1 MARKIT
7 AGEVGGSSVG
17 GLNVTNSTLSA
28 VANTDIVLDPQG
40 TGQVSVDG
48 NVIIEDQGLLKFGD
62 SDNSNYVALRAPA
75 TVATDVTWTLPATDG
90 TANQAITTNASG
102 VLSFTTVQPSLTNNT
117 VDSADNYV
125 VFNSANSGAMTAPRA
140 STALLFKPSTGTV
153 SATAAVFSGTVN
165 SLLVEVA
172 YVASMTLALTDRDK
186 VVTMNS
192 ASATTITIPT
202 NATVAFPI
210 GSIINLYRI
219 GAGTVQVVP
228 TGGVTLY
235 RLPSL
240 SGSAYMEQFEYVS
253 IRKTATDTWHFT
265 AEIYRELTAT
275 GGNTIA
281 RVANARYNSFT
292 SGSSNLVVGAP

>member
-102 VLSFTTVQPSLTNNT
+102 VLSFTTVQPRHIER
-117 VDSADNYV
+117 
-125 VFNSANSGAMTAPRA
+125 AP
-140 STALLFKPSTGTV
+140 
-153 SATAAVFSGTVN
+153 
-165 SLLVEVA
+165 
-172 YVASMTLALTDRDK
+172 
-186 VVTMNS
+186 
-192 ASATTITIPT
+192 
-202 NATVAFPI
+202 
-210 GSIINLYRI
+210 
-219 GAGTVQVVP
+219 
-228 TGGVTLY
+228 
-235 RLPSL
+235 
-240 SGSAYMEQFEYVS
+240 
-253 IRKTATDTWHFT
+253 
-265 AEIYRELTAT
+265 
-275 GGNTIA
+275 
-281 RVANARYNSFT
+281 
-292 SGSSNLVVGAP
+292 